1 MPLYDAF
8 GRPLE
13 TAPVGPPLKP
23 HKPKKKP
30 SPRNLPRKPRRSV
43 IGAQHQQQ
51 ARMVT
56 VTLCAHHNINGAS
69 YGPGPGQAP
78 VTITVRRD
86 LADALLEAEG
96 RAAAADAAFVG
107 TKACVIA
114 AGQGGGFK
122 TTRVAPEYFDIAN
135 QNALP
140 FGVIS
145 KQGAFQQL

>member
-13 TAPVGPPLKP
+13 TAPAGPPLKP

-30 SPRNLPRKPRRSV
+30 SPRNLPRSRRRSL

-51 ARMVT
+51 ARLVT
-56 VTLCAHHNINGAS
+56 VTLTAVHNINGTT
-69 YGPGPGQAP
+69 YGKANSQTT
-78 VTITVRRD
+78 VTVRRD
-86 LADALLEAEG
+86 IADTLLENE
-96 RAAAADAAFVG
+96 RNAAAADAAFAG
-107 TKACVIA
+107 TKACVIG
-114 AGQGGGFK
+114 AGHGTGFK
-122 TTRVAPEYFDIAN
+122 ATRVAPEYFDIAQ

>member
-1 MPLYDAF
+1 MPLFDAF

-13 TAPVGPPLKP
+13 TTPAGPPLKP

-30 SPRNLPRKPRRSV
+30 PLRNIPRKRRQSE

-51 ARMVT
+51 ARLVT
-56 VTLCAHHNINGAS
+56 VTLAAAHNVNGTP
-69 YGPGPGQAP
+69 YGPGT
-78 VTITVRRD
+78 VTVRRD
-86 LADALLEAEG
+86 LADALLEGE
-96 RAAAADAAFVG
+96 RNAAAADAAFMG
-107 TKACVIA
+107 TKACVIGPGA
-114 AGQGGGFK
+114 KAGFK
-122 TTRVAPEYFDIAN
+122 TIRVAPEYFDIAN